1 MADDAA
7 RHGTSDGHAVPGS
20 GAPSRDAAAGRAPN
34 DRGKVVN
41 PLKRAIAILGLFLV
55 IEYLVIPQLPG
66 IQDALSKV
74 GGANLWLVFLGA
86 VLEFGS
92 LLAYAELTRKV
103 LPKETA
109 PSLWTTFRIDMSTL
123 AVSHLVPGG
132 AAAGSGLGYRL
143 LMQEGVS
150 GPDVGFA
157 LAVQGVGSAVV
168 LNVILWL
175 ALVVSIP
182 LSGYN
187 PLYLTAA
194 AAGIVVIGAA
204 IGLVLLLTR
213 GEARAARIFRA
224 IARKLPF
231 LDEDRAHRTVHR
243 IAGRLRALTHDR
255 SVLLRAL
262 TWATVNWLLDAASLW
277 VFIAAFGYRADVVG
291 LLVSYGLAQVL
302 AAIPITPGGL
312 GVVEATLTATL
323 VGFGVP
329 RATAVLGVIG
339 WRLVQFWAPIP
350 VGGLAYLSLHVGP
363 RTQPARQ
370 ELRDMAEEGVEHRE
384 NLKTWAERHALR
396 TRERASRSDRGPAAG

>member
-1 MADDAA
+1 MAEGARQRRTGPGDASKNTF
-7 RHGTSDGHAVPGS
+7 R
-20 GAPSRDAAAGRAPN
+20 
-34 DRGKVVN
+34 
-41 PLKRAIAILGLFLV
+41 PLKRAVTILGLFLV

-103 LPKETA
+103 LPTETA
-109 PSLWTTFRIDMSTL
+109 PSLWTTFRIDMSTF

-132 AAAGSGLGYRL
+132 SAAGSGLGYRM
-143 LMQEGVS
+143 LMQQGVS

-157 LAVQGVGSAVV
+157 LAVQGVGSAIV
-168 LNVILWL
+168 LNVLLWL

-204 IGLVLLLTR
+204 IGLVLFLTR
-213 GEARAARIFRA
+213 GEDRAARIVRA

-231 LDEDRAHRTVHR
+231 LDEDRVHRTVHR
-243 IAGRLRALTHDR
+243 ISGRLRALTHDR
-255 SVLLRAL
+255 SVLIRAI
-262 TWATVNWLLDAASLW
+262 TWAAVNWLLDAASLW

-329 RATAVLGVIG
+329 RGTAVLGVIA
-339 WRLVQFWAPIP
+339 WRLFQFWAPIP
-350 VGGLAYLSLHVGP
+350 VGGLAYLSLRVGP
-363 RTQPARQ
+363 RTQPARR

-384 NLKTWAERHALR
+384 DLRTWAERHAIR
-396 TRERASRSDRGPAAG
+396 PRERASRSDRGPAAG

>member
-1 MADDAA
+1 VSERPD
-7 RHGTSDGHAVPGS
+7 RSYGPGPEGTRNA
-20 GAPSRDAAAGRAPN
+20 
-34 DRGKVVN
+34 KKVN
-41 PLKRAIAILGLFLV
+41 PLKRAIGILGLFAV
-55 IEYLVIPQLPG
+55 IEYLVLPQLPG
-66 IQDALSKV
+66 IQDALSKI
-74 GGANLWLVFLGA
+74 GGADLWLVGVGA

-92 LLAYAELTRKV
+92 LLAYAQLTRKV

-109 PSLWTTFRIDMSTL
+109 PGLWTTFRVDMSTL

-132 AAAGSGLGYRL
+132 GAAGSGLGYRL
-143 LMQEGVS
+143 LVREGVA

-168 LNVILWL
+168 LNILLWL

-187 PLYLTAA
+187 PLYLSAA

-204 IGLVLLLTR
+204 VGLILLLTR
-213 GEARAARIFRA
+213 GEARATRILRWA
-224 IARKLPF
+224 ARKVPF
-231 LDEDRAHRTVHR
+231 LDEDRVDRLVHR
-243 IAGRLRALTHDR
+243 VAGRLRALTHDHA
-255 SVLLRAL
+255 VLWRAIV
-262 TWATVNWLLDAASLW
+262 WATTNWLLDAASLW
-277 VFIAAFGYRADVVG
+277 VFIAAFGVHADVVG

-339 WRLVQFWAPIP
+339 WRLFQFWAPIP
-350 VGGLAYLSLHVGP
+350 VGGLAYVSLHVMP
-363 RTQPARQ
+363 SEPMRQ
-370 ELRDMAEEGVEHRE
+370 QLKEIAEEGVGARE
-384 NLKTWAERHALR
+384 DLKAWAERHALR
-396 TRERASRSDRGPAAG
+396 APR